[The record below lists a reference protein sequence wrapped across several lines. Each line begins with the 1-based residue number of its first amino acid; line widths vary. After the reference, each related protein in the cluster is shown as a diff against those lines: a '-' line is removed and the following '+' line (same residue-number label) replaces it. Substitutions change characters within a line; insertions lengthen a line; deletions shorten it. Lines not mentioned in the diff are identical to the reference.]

1 MLVLSVILPL
11 FTKPDCSV
19 RYSQKPSNRTF
30 PKPDESNPRLRIL
43 LLNIHF
49 NIILSSTH
57 SPSKPSLSS
66 SLSNRNP
73 VCIFILHTRATH
85 TIHHILHTSSNNNWS
100 VSQFA
105 YATHIPLIRHSYA
118 GPQTRPLLYRYYI
131 TVKYQV
137 SHTLQ
142 VKLWFYA
149 FQSLY
154 T

>member
-1 MLVLSVILPL
+1 LLVLSVTLPL

-30 PKPDESNPRLRIL
+30 PKPDESDPRLRIL

-49 NIILSSTH
+49 NIILPSTR

-73 VCIFILHTRATH
+73 VCVFTLHMRATH
-85 TIHHILHTSSNNNWS
+85 IIHHIFHTSFNNNWTL
-100 VSQFA
+100 SQFA
-105 YATHIPLIRHSYA
+105 YATHMPVLRHA
-118 GPQTRPLLYRYYI
+118 HYI
-131 TVKYQV
+131 DISLQSYQV